1 MSESRKLRW
10 VIGAILDMLFPHA
23 SGAVAEPP
31 ERVVTAELL
40 VKDAGLAM
48 EMAISLHDAEVRRRQ
63 SADTKA
69 ALYLAFL
76 AAVIPVIG
84 TLSPTVSDSFRNPVL
99 AIDVVLFA
107 IVLVY
112 VLMAGWYA
120 ARATAPS
127 VVHSIGDADLAEVFN
142 DKDIRAAT
150 AIKLIDA
157 TRLNY
162 PLNNKKI
169 TYVRLTQ
176 ANIFRAFIAVMLI
189 VAVDWVGDVS
199 AVFFEETDEATS
211 APENSICFAAELPK
225 MGGSAALSYHLKR
238 VGDAPSCL
246 WLPTGAVGLEWKIAE
261 P

>member
-1 MSESRKLRW
+1 MSWPCKLRRA
-10 VIGAILDMLFPHA
+10 VGAILNMLFPHA
-23 SGAVAEPP
+23 SGALAEPP
-31 ERVVTAELL
+31 SRVASTELL
-40 VKDAGLAM
+40 AKDAEFAM
-48 EMAISLHDAEVRRRQ
+48 EMAVSLHDAEVRRRQ

-99 AIDVVLFA
+99 AVDVVLFA

-127 VVHSIGDADLAEVFN
+127 LTHSIGEADLSIVFSN
-142 DKDIRAAT
+142 KDTRAAT
-150 AIKLIDA
+150 AAMLIDA

-176 ANIFRAFIAVMLI
+176 AHIFRAFLAIMLI
-189 VAVDWVGDVS
+189 VAVDWGINVASVI
-199 AVFFEETDEATS
+199 FEERQGTS
-211 APENSICFAAELPK
+211 DVLEEGFCSMVGLPHPSGGGIYSYRISELNET
-225 MGGSAALSYHLKR
+225 S
-238 VGDAPSCL
+238 SCL
-246 WLPTGAVGLEWKIAE
+246 PFSLGLSVAE
-261 P
+261 

>member
-1 MSESRKLRW
+1 
-10 VIGAILDMLFPHA
+10 MLFPHA
-23 SGAVAEPP
+23 SGALAEPP
-31 ERVVTAELL
+31 ERAVTTELL
-40 VKDAGLAM
+40 AKDAGLAM

-127 VVHSIGDADLAEVFN
+127 VIHSIGEADLSDVFR
-142 DKDIRAAT
+142 DKDSRAAT
-150 AIKLIDA
+150 AIMLIDA

-176 ANIFRAFIAVMLI
+176 AHIFRAFLAIMLI
-189 VAVDWVGDVS
+189 VAVDWGTNVA
-199 AVFFEETDEATS
+199 AVIFEERQGEGS
-211 APENSICFAAELPK
+211 VLAEGVCSLVGLPHLS
-225 MGGSAALSYHLKR
+225 GAGELSYRIPELS
-238 VGDAPSCL
+238 DAPSCL
-246 WLPTGAVGLEWKIAE
+246 PLSIGVGGAE
-261 P
+261 

>member
-1 MSESRKLRW
+1 
-10 VIGAILDMLFPHA
+10 
-23 SGAVAEPP
+23 
-31 ERVVTAELL
+31 
-40 VKDAGLAM
+40 M

-84 TLSPTVSDSFRNPVL
+84 ALSPTVSDSFRNPVL

-127 VVHSIGDADLAEVFN
+127 VVNSIGEADLSDVFSE
-142 DKDIRAAT
+142 KDIRAAT

-176 ANIFRAFIAVMLI
+176 AHIFRAFLAIMLI
-189 VAVDWVGDVS
+189 VAVDWGGDV
-199 AVFFEETDEATS
+199 AAAIFEEAQGTGSVPEKSVCFVTELTS
-211 APENSICFAAELPK
+211 SSGSGALRYRLAEVDYARPCLPLS
-225 MGGSAALSYHLKR
+225 MGA
-238 VGDAPSCL
+238 DDN
-246 WLPTGAVGLEWKIAE
+246 E
-261 P
+261 

>member
-1 MSESRKLRW
+1 MSEPLKVRR
-10 VIGAILDMLFPHA
+10 VTGAILNMLFPHA
-23 SGAVAEPP
+23 SGAIAEPP
-31 ERVVTAELL
+31 ERVVTTELL
-40 VKDAGLAM
+40 AMDAGLAM

-84 TLSPTVSDSFRNPVL
+84 TLSPTVSDRFRNPVL
-99 AIDVVLFA
+99 AIDIVLFA
-107 IVLVY
+107 VVLVY

-127 VVHSIGDADLAEVFN
+127 VVHSIGEADLSDVFSDN
-142 DKDIRAAT
+142 DIRAAT

-176 ANIFRAFIAVMLI
+176 AHIFRAFIAIMLI
-189 VAVDWVGDVS
+189 VAVDWGTDVAAVIFEERQGASGVLAEDVCSVVGLPQLSGGDV
-199 AVFFEETDEATS
+199 
-211 APENSICFAAELPK
+211 
-225 MGGSAALSYHLKR
+225 LSYRIPELS
-238 VGDAPSCL
+238 DAPSCL
-246 WLPTGAVGLEWKIAE
+246 PLSIGVDGAE
-261 P
+261 

>member
-1 MSESRKLRW
+1 MSETHKLRW
-10 VIGAILDMLFPHA
+10 VIGTILNMFFPYA

-31 ERVVTAELL
+31 ERVVTTELL
-40 VKDAGLAM
+40 AKDAELAM
-48 EMAISLHDAEVRRRQ
+48 EMAISLYDAEVRRRQ

-84 TLSPTVSDSFRNPVL
+84 TLSPTISDSFHNPVL
-99 AIDVVLFA
+99 AIDVALFV

-127 VVHSIGDADLAEVFN
+127 VVHSIGEADLSDVFSN
-142 DKDIRAAT
+142 KDTRAAT

-176 ANIFRAFIAVMLI
+176 AHIFRAFLTVMLI
-189 VAVDWVGDVS
+189 VAADWGADV
-199 AVFFEETDEATS
+199 
-211 APENSICFAAELPK
+211 
-225 MGGSAALSYHLKR
+225 AALIFKERHEASGVLGEGVCSEISLPQLSGDSILSYR
-238 VGDAPSCL
+238 IPDVRNTRSCL
-246 WLPTGAVGLEWKIAE
+246 PLSIGVGVAE
-261 P
+261 

>member
-1 MSESRKLRW
+1 MSETHKLRG
-10 VIGAILDMLFPHA
+10 VIGTILNMLFPYA

-31 ERVVTAELL
+31 ERIVTTELL

-84 TLSPTVSDSFRNPVL
+84 TLSPTISGSFRNPVL

-127 VVHSIGDADLAEVFN
+127 VVHSIGEADLSDVFSN
-142 DKDIRAAT
+142 KDPRATTAT
-150 AIKLIDA
+150 KLIDA

-162 PLNNKKI
+162 PLNNMKI

-176 ANIFRAFIAVMLI
+176 AHIFRAFIAIMLI
-189 VAVDWVGDVS
+189 VAADWGTNVAAVIFHERHEPSGIAAEGVCSVVRLPQLSGDSVLSYPIPDVS
-199 AVFFEETDEATS
+199 NT
-211 APENSICFAAELPK
+211 
-225 MGGSAALSYHLKR
+225 R
-238 VGDAPSCL
+238 SCL
-246 WLPTGAVGLEWKIAE
+246 PLSIGVGLAE
-261 P
+261 